1 MGQVPTFAISHT
13 SRLEGEKVPKSH
25 TAAAMND
32 VVLLRSVCLR
42 YLRT

>member
-32 VVLLRSVCLR
+32 VLLRSVCLR